1 MVDDGYITSDMVGIS
16 SEQARNEFSNG
27 KAAMF
32 ITGPWDYDIFK
43 KVEINF
49 GVMPFLGDGEE
60 AEYLIGGPAAS
71 WGINLIRRMK
81 RGQKKYWS
89 ISQHRSATGIC

>member
-49 GVMPFLGDGEE
+49 GVMPF
-60 AEYLIGGPAAS
+60 
-71 WGINLIRRMK
+71 
-81 RGQKKYWS
+81 
-89 ISQHRSATGIC
+89 

>member
-1 MVDDGYITSDMVGIS
+1 MERQQCLLPTM
-16 SEQARNEFSNG
+16 
-27 KAAMF
+27 
-32 ITGPWDYDIFK
+32 DYDIFK

-71 WGINLIRRMK
+71 
-81 RGQKKYWS
+81 
-89 ISQHRSATGIC
+89 